1 MNRSLDG
8 ASDSKPLVA
17 RTRTRYIFAME
28 LTRRILAT
36 AALAVSVLLFAPTA
50 AQAASSCSQA
60 DSQAA
65 SQKYLDALV
74 DRNAAWSIPL
84 DTFVLRIEN
93 GLPTALTAADLKLD
107 LYLHVQYS
115 VFTAI
120 NNVVWTWNPDGRA
133 NVIKAVYDI
142 PVGLGSVSLA
152 SSTVDEDFT
161 LTATCKI
168 KRIDAKFSIE
178 PPA

>member
-1 MNRSLDG
+1 MRSRL
-8 ASDSKPLVA
+8 LVA
-17 RTRTRYIFAME
+17 V
-28 LTRRILAT
+28 
-36 AALAVSVLLFAPTA
+36 AAI
-50 AQAASSCSQA
+50 ASSLVLTAPVAAEAATGCSQA

-84 DTFVLRIEN
+84 APIVVRTEN
-93 GLPTALTAADLKLD
+93 GLPTAFTAFDLKLQ

-115 VFTAI
+115 VFTSI
-120 NNVVWTWNPDGRA
+120 ENLVWNWQPGGRA

-142 PVGLGSVSLA
+142 PVGLGDLPLA
-152 SSTVDEDFT
+152 GSTVDEDFT
-161 LTATCKI
+161 LTADCKI
-168 KRIDAKFSIE
+168 KKIDAMFTIE

>member
-1 MNRSLDG
+1 MQ
-8 ASDSKPLVA
+8 
-17 RTRTRYIFAME
+17 T
-28 LTRRILAT
+28 TRRL
-36 AALAVSVLLFAPTA
+36 AALIALVCGLVVAAPIA
-50 AQAASSCSQA
+50 AQAASGCSQA
-60 DSQAA
+60 NSQAA
-65 SQKYLDALV
+65 SQKYLDALA

-84 DTFVLRIEN
+84 DPFVLRIEN

-120 NNVVWTWNPDGRA
+120 NNVVWTWEPDGRP

-142 PVGLGSVSLA
+142 PVGLGDLSLA

-168 KRIDAKFSIE
+168 KRIDATFTIE

>member
-1 MNRSLDG
+1 MNRSLEG
-8 ASDSKPLVA
+8 ASDNKPLA
-17 RTRTRYIFAME
+17 ERTRTRYISAME
-28 LTRRILAT
+28 LTRRFLAA
-36 AALAVSVLLFAPTA
+36 AALTGSILLLAPA
-50 AQAASSCSQA
+50 SAQAASSCSQA

-84 DTFVLRIEN
+84 DTFVLRVEN
-93 GLPTALTAADLKLD
+93 GLPTGLTAADLKLD

-115 VFTAI
+115 VFKAI

-142 PVGLGSVSLA
+142 PVGLGSVPLA

-168 KRIDAKFSIE
+168 ERIDAKFSIE